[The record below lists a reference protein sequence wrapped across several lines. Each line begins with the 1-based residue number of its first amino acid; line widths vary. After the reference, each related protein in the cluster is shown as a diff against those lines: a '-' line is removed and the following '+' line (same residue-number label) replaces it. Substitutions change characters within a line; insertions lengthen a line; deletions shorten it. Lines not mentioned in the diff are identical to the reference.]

1 MNSASEVQSL
11 AMKLPRRSRIKLA
24 CDLLHS
30 AAPITTPPEIL
41 HEAARRETEIETGMI
56 KPLSESAFWSG
67 VARRRNRS

>member
-11 AMKLPRRSRIKLA
+11 AMKLPRRSRLKLA
-24 CDLLHS
+24 SELLHS
-30 AAPITTPPEIL
+30 AAPITSPDEIL
-41 HEAARRETEIETGMI
+41 REAACRDAEIESGKV